1 MEMFYSPL
9 NQFLMFIC
17 AWVVIY
23 LWKWRDPRYITVMG
37 FYSFSAWL
45 LIGSVLGVS
54 RDVPW
59 MYYPNFV
66 GVLAAGYMICLLSNM
81 ASEKWG
87 AYSREGGLIIY
98 IPVVM
103 TPALLIPSVIIKYIL
118 QSG

>member
-37 FYSFSAWL
+37 FYSFSTWL

-66 GVLAAGYMICLLSNM
+66 GVLLLHGYDDENSLYVSTRSN
-81 ASEKWG
+81 EPHV
-87 AYSREGGLIIY
+87 E
-98 IPVVM
+98 
-103 TPALLIPSVIIKYIL
+103 
-118 QSG
+118 